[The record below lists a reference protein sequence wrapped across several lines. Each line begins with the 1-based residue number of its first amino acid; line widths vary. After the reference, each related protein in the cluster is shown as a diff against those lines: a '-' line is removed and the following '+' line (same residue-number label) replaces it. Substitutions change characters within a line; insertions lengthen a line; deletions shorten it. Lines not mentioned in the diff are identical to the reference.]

1 MNLIERSLG
10 VVALWSSVASS
21 AVCVGKNC
29 SLLETVTAAKGI
41 PLQVVLD
48 EIQGN
53 IIDPILDSQV
63 TMATWEN
70 GMLEFSPAG
79 AVEGLKV
86 TMWGGTSWDNVPV
99 NGKLFGTKYSSEYS
113 TGAMSL
119 GGVLEYP
126 LTRETDL
133 ILNAGAWRG
142 PTDYGLNIVQGASG
156 ETTLRLGG
164 GLRHYVERW
173 ESSSIYFAGGL
184 IVGGRQAKIDFE
196 GTNIRIVINQG
207 SLGWKGVETYEETAY
222 FFSTPLM
229 FGGNIKFWDIT
240 LSADLG
246 ARLVGQ
252 MGSTQVGKYGPV
264 GPFYGTS
271 GYYNIGVSSDRDITT
286 MQVWPILRLGI
297 EWNPISKVS
306 ILGNWQPKID
316 KYPNQVS
323 GGIGWQFLKTVR

>member
-1 MNLIERSLG
+1 MNLTCRVLG
-10 VVALWSSVASS
+10 VVALWTSVASS
-21 AVCVGKNC
+21 AICVGKNC
-29 SLLETVTAAKGI
+29 ALLESVTAAKGI

-79 AVEGLKV
+79 ASEGLKV
-86 TMWGGTSWDNVPV
+86 TMWGGTSWSNVPV
-99 NGKLFGTKYSSEYS
+99 NGKLFGTSYSSEYS

-126 LTRETDL
+126 LSRDTEL

-142 PTDYGLNIVQGASG
+142 PTDYGLNIVQGTSG

-164 GLRHYVERW
+164 GLRHYIERH
-173 ESSSIYFAGGL
+173 EHASIYFAGGL

-196 GTNIRIVINQG
+196 GTNIRIVINRD
-207 SLGWKGVETYEETAY
+207 SLGWRGVETYEETAY

-271 GYYNIGVSSDRDITT
+271 GYYNIGVSSDRDITA
-286 MQVWPILRLGI
+286 MQVWPILRFGI

-323 GGIGWQFLKTVR
+323 GGIGWQFLKSIR